1 MTIRDFIRAVWAG
14 KYYVLGAIAVV
25 LVAGWFYL
33 GRQQTSFQATA
44 VVGIASPS
52 ADTSQSQE
60 SSASVNTDPSIVVS
74 DPVAEKAAQALG
86 YQGDP
91 KQLAARVDPFYN
103 SATQLTDISAVGP
116 SSADGIAV
124 ANAFAQAYV
133 DYLPTVVQGQVD
145 ELDAS
150 RQQLRDRLNSVN
162 ETLNSNPTDPLA
174 QAEQKAIIDQYLN
187 VSRQVSSLQSIPE
200 PGRIERAANSAFS
213 LAVSPDI
220 VLAVA
225 LLAGL
230 VAGVGIALAKWG
242 LDFRVRTADEA
253 ERNARTPVVAELFGV
268 STAVREHKRRDL
280 LPVSSR
286 VASPFTESIRELRT
300 ALQVSVNQQGCIVVL
315 ITAADAR
322 APRSF
327 ITANLAASWALSG
340 RRTAVVAGDMRRP
353 DLRSLLSVP
362 GGVPDR
368 SGMLR
373 TDIPNLSLIPINND
387 EMDPADYLA
396 SAQVAQTIAD
406 LRRRMDVIVIDAP
419 PVLAAA
425 DAAILGG
432 YSDGAVLIATAG
444 RTDRDVLKE
453 AADRLRDNDV
463 PLTGLAVAGV
473 KSSRRIAYAGTYG
486 GRVKAIRA
494 SLTNADDKPSEPSS
508 SEPGATST
516 DQTAAAEAEP
526 VSAANRTYVPPRAA
540 GDVPTTVQPRIG
552 PARPGPNSLRN
563 APRRLGGQPNR

>member
-14 KYYVLGAIAVV
+14 KYYVLGAVVVV

-33 GRQQTSFQATA
+33 SRQQTSFQATA
-44 VVGIASPS
+44 VVGIASPT
-52 ADTSQSQE
+52 AGTSQSQE
-60 SSASVNTDPSIVVS
+60 SSTSVNTDPSIVVS
-74 DPVAEKAAQALG
+74 DPVAAKAAEALG

-103 SATQLTDISAVGP
+103 SSTQLTDISAVGP
-116 SSADGIAV
+116 SYADGVAV

-145 ELDAS
+145 DLDAS

-162 ETLNSNPTDPLA
+162 QTLNSNPTDPLA

-200 PGRIERAANSAFS
+200 PGRIERAANSAIS

-300 ALQVSVNQQGCIVVL
+300 ALQVSVNQQSCIVVL

-353 DLRSLLSVP
+353 DLRPLLSVP
-362 GGVPDR
+362 AGGPDR

-373 TDIPNLSLIPINND
+373 TDIPNLSLVPIDND

-396 SAQVAQTIAD
+396 SAQVAQAIAD

-432 YSDGAVLIATAG
+432 YSDGAVLIATVG

-473 KSSRRIAYAGTYG
+473 RSNRRIAYAGTYG

-494 SLTNADDKPSEPSS
+494 SRTNADDKPSEPSS
-508 SEPGATST
+508 LESSAAST
-516 DQTAAAEAEP
+516 DQAAAAETEP
-526 VSAANRTYVPPRAA
+526 VSAANRTYVPTRAA
-540 GDVPTTVQPRIG
+540 GDGSTSGSPRTG
-552 PARPGPNSLRN
+552 AVRPGPNSLRN